1 MSMDAIILAAGRGT
15 RLRPLT
21 DTVPKPLIPV
31 AGRGALL
38 RTLDILPPEID
49 RIILV
54 VGYLQEQIRAA
65 VGTEWKGRPVEYV
78 SPKALDGTGPMVRA
92 CESIIRGERFL
103 VLNGDDVYGREDLE
117 ELTHHDRGILYFES
131 VLPNG
136 GDGWLVEN
144 NLIKGFVA
152 VAPNEAGRVNINGML
167 LGREWFTTT
176 PVPTPRKTNEWSLP
190 HAIPQLLKKYRY
202 DAIGARFWMPCG
214 TVEELK
220 AAEAVLS

>member
-1 MSMDAIILAAGRGT
+1 MDAIILAAGRGT

-21 DTVPKPLIPV
+21 DTVPKPLIPM

-38 RTLDILPPEID
+38 RTLDILPPEVD

-78 SPKALDGTGPMVRA
+78 SLEVLDGTGPSIRA

-103 VLNGDDVYGREDLE
+103 VLNGDDLYGREDLE
-117 ELTHHDRGILYFES
+117 ELMCHDRGILYFES
-131 VLPNG
+131 VVPVG
-136 GDGWLVEN
+136 GDGWLVEDG
-144 NLIKGFVA
+144 LIRGITA
-152 VAPNEAGRVNINGML
+152 VAPNDTGRVNINGML
-167 LGREWFTTT
+167 LGREWFATT
-176 PVPTPRKTNEWSLP
+176 PVLSPGKTDEWSLP
-190 HAIPQLLKKYRY
+190 HAIPQLLNEYRY
-202 DAIGARFWMPCG
+202 DAIRARFWMPCG
-214 TVEELK
+214 TLEELK

>member
-1 MSMDAIILAAGRGT
+1 MDAIILAAGRGE

-54 VGYLQEQIRAA
+54 VSYLQEQIRAA
-65 VGTEWKGRPVEYV
+65 VGSEWKGRPVEYV
-78 SPKALDGTGPMVRA
+78 SQEVLNGTGPSVRA

-103 VLNGDDVYGREDLE
+103 VLNGDDVYGKEDLE
-117 ELTHHDRGILYFES
+117 ELVRHDRGILYFES
-131 VLPNG
+131 VLPKG

-144 NLIKGFVA
+144 GLIRGITYVA
-152 VAPNEAGRVNINGML
+152 QNGTGHLNINGML
-167 LGREWFTTT
+167 LGREWFATT
-176 PVPTPRKTNEWSLP
+176 PVLSPGKTDEWSLP
-190 HAIPQLLKKYRY
+190 HAIPQLLDKHRY
-202 DAIGARFWMPCG
+202 DAVRARFWMPCG
-214 TVEELK
+214 TLEELK